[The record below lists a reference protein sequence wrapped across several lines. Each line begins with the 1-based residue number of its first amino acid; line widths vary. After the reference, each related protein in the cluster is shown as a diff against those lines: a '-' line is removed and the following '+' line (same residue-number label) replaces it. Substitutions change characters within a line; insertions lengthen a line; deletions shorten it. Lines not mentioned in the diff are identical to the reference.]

1 MNSRFNAGFQRAMI
15 HMGLRH
21 PIPMRALLTL
31 RWILILSGL
40 VLMAL
45 ALTFFSAEVQLLMML
60 FGAIA
65 ACLSDAVVRY
75 RADQRAAQ
83 FEAELPD
90 AIDLLTLAMDAGLS
104 LEASLHRIAINLTE
118 RSKLLGDEFLALS
131 LALRSGLGRAEAL
144 ADMAW
149 RCNSNSLEM
158 LASLVAQADR
168 LGTPMIDAAKA
179 LAHGM
184 RQQRE
189 FDAEE
194 RAGKVAV
201 QLVVPLVL
209 CMLPALFVVL
219 LGPALLKVSEV
230 LKEL

>member
-1 MNSRFNAGFQRAMI
+1 MNSRLNTGFQRAMI

-31 RWILILSGL
+31 RWILILAGL
-40 VLMAL
+40 SLILL
-45 ALTFFSAEVQLLMML
+45 ALGFFSADLRLLMML
-60 FGAIA
+60 SGGVI
-65 ACLSDAVVRY
+65 ACLSDALVRF
-75 RADQRAAQ
+75 RATRRAAQ
-83 FEAELPD
+83 FEADLPD

-104 LEASLHRIAINLTE
+104 LEASLHRLAIDLSE

-149 RCNSNSLEM
+149 RCNSASLEM

-179 LAHGM
+179 LAQSM

-230 LKEL
+230 LRKL